1 MNLSNQ
7 DIDILEES
15 LHQFIFSEYEDIPK
29 SEKIRLNDLALQII
43 NKLKNKELDF
53 NANHLSIMSYSLY
66 KLISFVENSSMT
78 KDSDY
83 KNFLNRARFLYNSFE
98 KILNSL

>member
-29 SEKIRLNDLALQII
+29 NEKIRLNDLALQVI

-53 NANHLSIMSYSLY
+53 NTNHLSIMSYSLY
-66 KLISFVENSSMT
+66 ELISFVEDSSMA

-98 KILNSL
+98 KILDSL